1 MNKVVLF
8 GNLGK
13 DPEVK
18 HLESGKVVAS
28 FTLATNEAYT
38 VNNEKKT
45 VTQWHNIVTWGKT
58 AETAEKYLKKGASVI
73 VEGKITY
80 RSYENKDKQTVYVT
94 EIVCDAFHF
103 TGKKESSPATGNTKD
118 EDPF

>member
-1 MNKVVLF
+1 
-8 GNLGK
+8 LGK

-45 VTQWHNIVTWGKT
+45 VTHWHNIVAWGKT
-58 AETAEKYLKKGASVI
+58 AETAEKYLKKGMSII

-80 RSYENKDKQTVYVT
+80 RSYDNKDKQKVYVT

-103 TGKKESSPATGNTKD
+103 TGKKESSPVGESSVN
-118 EDPF
+118 EDPFA